1 MRGVQVKVLFWG
13 TVMSTVHLVGWA
25 LLAWIPHLWLGCV
38 TEFFAGLGFTSYPI
52 LISLCQASLDE
63 NSQGVGMGVVFAVK
77 AATNI
82 VGPLFFGLTYANLR
96 EGSHFFGGNCPQFPF
111 LIGVALFVYALYVIR
126 WRLQPLLEKGAR
138 DGARVDLEKPLLPDC
153 AEALGEPPAS
163 SYAFNHQRSEEDE
176 AAEQA
181 TAVTQRQL
189 SAPLILRTALGSSS
203 GI

>member
-1 MRGVQVKVLFWG
+1 MLFWG

-138 DGARVDLEKPLLPDC
+138 DGARGTIMVHSAKLLNCTKASIVRALLPAGKAGVFVDDDIKEHVRDGMQAVPLLQRV
-153 AEALGEPPAS
+153 LFVRAS
-163 SYAFNHQRSEEDE
+163 SA
-176 AAEQA
+176 
-181 TAVTQRQL
+181 
-189 SAPLILRTALGSSS
+189 
-203 GI
+203 